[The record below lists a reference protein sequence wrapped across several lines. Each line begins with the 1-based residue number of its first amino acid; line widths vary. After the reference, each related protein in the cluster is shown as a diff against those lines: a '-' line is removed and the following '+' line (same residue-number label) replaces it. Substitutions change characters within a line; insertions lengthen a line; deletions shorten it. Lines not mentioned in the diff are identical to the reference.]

1 MSTWGIDHIAVEDE
15 DRGTLYD
22 HSVVVRLMAYLRPHT
37 ARVVVAVLSVI
48 VYTGTVVALPWIIKW
63 TIDEY
68 IRTEDLS
75 TVTWAVGAF
84 LLVAALQ
91 LAFNYL
97 HLRVGAFVAQQV
109 LYKLRMDLFRHLQ
122 GLSMSYFDRSE
133 VGKVMS
139 RIQNDVQQ
147 LQEFLFI
154 GVISVADVLSL
165 AGVTAAMFLLSPR
178 LALITLV
185 VVPPMF
191 VVLAVWQYYARGK
204 FLRVRQ
210 ALAVVNSGLQENISG
225 VRVVQSLNRER
236 TNLRRFQRSNDHHL
250 GANIQATRYL
260 SVLLPSVEVLISV
273 SLALVVFFGGS
284 MVLDRSLEVGVLV
297 AFALYIQRFFDPIR
311 NLTMQYS
318 ELQRAMASGARIFQL
333 LDVRPE
339 IVDIE
344 DAAVLP
350 DLRGEISYD
359 NVTFD
364 YGDGNPVLESVDLHV
379 RPGETV
385 ALVGPTGAGKTTM
398 ASLVLRLYDVTS
410 GRITIDGR
418 DIRDLALQ
426 PLVRQM
432 AMVLQ
437 EPFLF
442 AGTVLEN
449 IRHSHAE
456 ASDADVVE
464 AAKSRG
470 RPRLHNQ
477 PGEGLRHPA
486 PRARQQPQHGPAPAD
501 QLCPGAGGQAEN
513 TDTGRGDGQH
523 RRPLGGPD
531 PERAGGAPQ
540 GHHRAGD
547 STPAVHRKER
557 RPDRRAGRRPHRGE
571 GGPSPA
577 HVPGRPLR
585 PAPVLHRRP
594 AIALDPRRTRL
605 RHQRDTHEG
614 SGHRL
619 FRVHRLRAGA
629 LPGRTGLLRDSTRPQ
644 AGAGQRRGGLGPGDR
659 RHR

>member
-1 MSTWGIDHIAVEDE
+1 MSTWGIDRIAVEDE

-154 GVISVADVLSL
+154 GVISVAGVLSL

-191 VVLAVWQYYARGK
+191 GVLAVWQYYARGK

-364 YGDGNPVLESVDLHV
+364 YGDGNPVLESVDLQV

-385 ALVGPTGAGKTTM
+385 ALVGPTGAGNTTM

-442 AGTVLEN
+442 AGTVREN

-464 AAKSRG
+464 AAKVVGAHDFITSLEKGYDTQLHERG
-470 RPRLHNQ
+470 SSLSTGQRQLISFARALVVKPRILILDEATANIDVHSEALIQ
-477 PGEGLRHPA
+477 RGLEGLLKDTTALVIAHRLSTV
-486 PRARQQPQHGPAPAD
+486 RNAD
-501 QLCPGAGGQAEN
+501 QIVVLDGGRIVEK
-513 TDTGRGDGQH
+513 GDH
-523 RRPLGGPD
+523 RQLM
-531 PERAGGAPQ
+531 
-540 GHHRAGD
+540 
-547 STPAVHRKER
+547 S
-557 RPDRRAGRRPHRGE
+557 
-571 GGPSPA
+571 
-577 HVPGRPLR
+577 
-585 PAPVLHRRP
+585 
-594 AIALDPRRTRL
+594 
-605 RHQRDTHEG
+605 
-614 SGHRL
+614 
-619 FRVHRLRAGA
+619 
-629 LPGRTGLLRDSTRPQ
+629 
-644 AGAGQRRGGLGPGDR
+644 RGGLYARLQSYTDGQLLPSTPDGR
-659 RHR
+659 A

>member
-1 MSTWGIDHIAVEDE
+1 MSTWGIDRIAVEDE

-48 VYTGTVVALPWIIKW
+48 VYTGTVVALPWIVKW

-75 TVTWAVGAF
+75 TVTWAVAAF

-109 LYKLRMDLFRHLQ
+109 LYTLRMDLFRHLQ

-147 LQEFLFI
+147 LQEFMFI

-191 VVLAVWQYYARGK
+191 GVLAVWQYYARGK

-442 AGTVLEN
+442 AGTVREN

-464 AAKSRG
+464 AAKVVGAHDFITSLEKGYDTQLHERG
-470 RPRLHNQ
+470 SSLSTGQRQLISFARALVVKPRILILDEATANIDADSEALIQ
-477 PGEGLRHPA
+477 RGLEGLLKDTTALVIAHRLSTV
-486 PRARQQPQHGPAPAD
+486 RNAD
-501 QLCPGAGGQAEN
+501 QIVVLDE
-513 TDTGRGDGQH
+513 GRIVEKGDHLQ
-523 RRPLGGPD
+523 LM
-531 PERAGGAPQ
+531 
-540 GHHRAGD
+540 
-547 STPAVHRKER
+547 S
-557 RPDRRAGRRPHRGE
+557 
-571 GGPSPA
+571 
-577 HVPGRPLR
+577 
-585 PAPVLHRRP
+585 
-594 AIALDPRRTRL
+594 
-605 RHQRDTHEG
+605 
-614 SGHRL
+614 
-619 FRVHRLRAGA
+619 
-629 LPGRTGLLRDSTRPQ
+629 
-644 AGAGQRRGGLGPGDR
+644 RGGLYARLQSYTDGQLLPSTPDGR
-659 RHR
+659 A

>member
-1 MSTWGIDHIAVEDE
+1 MSTWGIDRIAVEDE

-48 VYTGTVVALPWIIKW
+48 VYTGTVVALPWIVKW

-109 LYKLRMDLFRHLQ
+109 LYTLRMDLFRHLQ

-147 LQEFLFI
+147 LQEFMFI

-191 VVLAVWQYYARGK
+191 GVLAVWQYYARGK

-236 TNLRRFQRSNDHHL
+236 TNLRRFQRSNDQHL
-250 GANIQATRYL
+250 GTNLQATRYL

-442 AGTVLEN
+442 AGTVREN

-464 AAKSRG
+464 AAKVVGAHDFITSLEKGYDTQLHERG
-470 RPRLHNQ
+470 SSLSTGQRQLISFARALVVKPRILILDEATANIDAHSEALIQ
-477 PGEGLRHPA
+477 RGLEGLLKDTTALVIAHRLSTV
-486 PRARQQPQHGPAPAD
+486 RNAD
-501 QLCPGAGGQAEN
+501 QIVVLDE
-513 TDTGRGDGQH
+513 GRIVEKGDHLQ
-523 RRPLGGPD
+523 LM
-531 PERAGGAPQ
+531 
-540 GHHRAGD
+540 
-547 STPAVHRKER
+547 S
-557 RPDRRAGRRPHRGE
+557 
-571 GGPSPA
+571 
-577 HVPGRPLR
+577 
-585 PAPVLHRRP
+585 
-594 AIALDPRRTRL
+594 
-605 RHQRDTHEG
+605 
-614 SGHRL
+614 
-619 FRVHRLRAGA
+619 
-629 LPGRTGLLRDSTRPQ
+629 
-644 AGAGQRRGGLGPGDR
+644 RGGLYARLQSYTDGQLLPSTPDGR
-659 RHR
+659 A

>member
-1 MSTWGIDHIAVEDE
+1 MSTWGIDRIAVEDE

-48 VYTGTVVALPWIIKW
+48 VYTGTVVALPWIVKW

-75 TVTWAVGAF
+75 TVTWAVAAF

-109 LYKLRMDLFRHLQ
+109 LYTLRMDLFRHLQ

-147 LQEFLFI
+147 LQEFMFI

-191 VVLAVWQYYARGK
+191 GVLAVWQYYARGK

-442 AGTVLEN
+442 AGTVREN

-464 AAKSRG
+464 AAKVVGAHDFITSLENGYDTQLHERG
-470 RPRLHNQ
+470 SSLSTGQRQLISFARALVVKPRILILDEATANIDAHSEALIQ
-477 PGEGLRHPA
+477 RGLEGLLKDTTALVIAHRLSTV
-486 PRARQQPQHGPAPAD
+486 RNAD
-501 QLCPGAGGQAEN
+501 QIVVLDE
-513 TDTGRGDGQH
+513 GRIVEKGDH
-523 RRPLGGPD
+523 RQLM
-531 PERAGGAPQ
+531 
-540 GHHRAGD
+540 
-547 STPAVHRKER
+547 S
-557 RPDRRAGRRPHRGE
+557 
-571 GGPSPA
+571 
-577 HVPGRPLR
+577 
-585 PAPVLHRRP
+585 
-594 AIALDPRRTRL
+594 
-605 RHQRDTHEG
+605 
-614 SGHRL
+614 
-619 FRVHRLRAGA
+619 
-629 LPGRTGLLRDSTRPQ
+629 
-644 AGAGQRRGGLGPGDR
+644 RGGLYARLQSYTDGQLLPSTPDGR
-659 RHR
+659 A

>member
-1 MSTWGIDHIAVEDE
+1 MSTWGIDRIAVEDE

-48 VYTGTVVALPWIIKW
+48 VYTGTVVALPWIVKW

-75 TVTWAVGAF
+75 TVTWAVAAF

-109 LYKLRMDLFRHLQ
+109 LYTLRMDLFRHLQ

-147 LQEFLFI
+147 LQEFMFI

-191 VVLAVWQYYARGK
+191 GVLAVWQYYARGK

-442 AGTVLEN
+442 AGTVREN

-464 AAKSRG
+464 AAKVVGAHDFITSLEKGYDTQLHERG
-470 RPRLHNQ
+470 SSLSTGQRQLISFARALVVKPRILILDEATANIDAHSEALIQ
-477 PGEGLRHPA
+477 RGLEGLLKDTTALVIAHRLSTV
-486 PRARQQPQHGPAPAD
+486 RNAD
-501 QLCPGAGGQAEN
+501 QIVVLDE
-513 TDTGRGDGQH
+513 GRIVEKGNHLQ
-523 RRPLGGPD
+523 LM
-531 PERAGGAPQ
+531 
-540 GHHRAGD
+540 
-547 STPAVHRKER
+547 S
-557 RPDRRAGRRPHRGE
+557 
-571 GGPSPA
+571 
-577 HVPGRPLR
+577 
-585 PAPVLHRRP
+585 
-594 AIALDPRRTRL
+594 
-605 RHQRDTHEG
+605 
-614 SGHRL
+614 
-619 FRVHRLRAGA
+619 
-629 LPGRTGLLRDSTRPQ
+629 
-644 AGAGQRRGGLGPGDR
+644 RGGLYARLQSYTDGQLLPSTPDGR
-659 RHR
+659 A

>member
-1 MSTWGIDHIAVEDE
+1 MSTWGIDRIAVEDE

-48 VYTGTVVALPWIIKW
+48 VYTGTVVALPWIVKW

-68 IRTEDLS
+68 IRTQDLS
-75 TVTWAVGAF
+75 TVTWAVAAF

-109 LYKLRMDLFRHLQ
+109 LYTLRMDLFRHLQ

-147 LQEFLFI
+147 LQEFMFI

-191 VVLAVWQYYARGK
+191 GVLAVWQYYARGK

-442 AGTVLEN
+442 AGTVREN

-464 AAKSRG
+464 AAKVVGAHDFITSLENGYDTQLHERG
-470 RPRLHNQ
+470 SSLSTGQRQLISFARALVVKPRILILDEATANIDAHSEALIQ
-477 PGEGLRHPA
+477 RGLEGLLKDTTALVIAHRLSTV
-486 PRARQQPQHGPAPAD
+486 RNAD
-501 QLCPGAGGQAEN
+501 QIVVLDE
-513 TDTGRGDGQH
+513 GRIVEKGDHLQ
-523 RRPLGGPD
+523 LM
-531 PERAGGAPQ
+531 
-540 GHHRAGD
+540 
-547 STPAVHRKER
+547 S
-557 RPDRRAGRRPHRGE
+557 
-571 GGPSPA
+571 
-577 HVPGRPLR
+577 
-585 PAPVLHRRP
+585 
-594 AIALDPRRTRL
+594 
-605 RHQRDTHEG
+605 
-614 SGHRL
+614 
-619 FRVHRLRAGA
+619 
-629 LPGRTGLLRDSTRPQ
+629 
-644 AGAGQRRGGLGPGDR
+644 RGGLYARLQSYTDGQLLPSTPDGR
-659 RHR
+659 A

>member
-1 MSTWGIDHIAVEDE
+1 MSTWGIDRIAVEDE

-48 VYTGTVVALPWIIKW
+48 VYTGTVVALPWIVKW

-75 TVTWAVGAF
+75 TVTWAVAAF

-109 LYKLRMDLFRHLQ
+109 LYTLRMDLFRHLQ

-147 LQEFLFI
+147 LQEFMFI

-191 VVLAVWQYYARGK
+191 GVLAVWQYYARGK

-339 IVDIE
+339 IVDIA

-442 AGTVLEN
+442 AGTVREN

-464 AAKSRG
+464 AAKVVGAHDFITSLEKGYDTQLHERG
-470 RPRLHNQ
+470 SSLSTGQRQLISFARALVVKPRILILDEATANIDAHSEALIQ
-477 PGEGLRHPA
+477 RGLEGLLKDTTALVIAHRLSTV
-486 PRARQQPQHGPAPAD
+486 RNAD
-501 QLCPGAGGQAEN
+501 QIVVLDE
-513 TDTGRGDGQH
+513 GRIVEKGDHLQ
-523 RRPLGGPD
+523 LM
-531 PERAGGAPQ
+531 
-540 GHHRAGD
+540 
-547 STPAVHRKER
+547 S
-557 RPDRRAGRRPHRGE
+557 
-571 GGPSPA
+571 
-577 HVPGRPLR
+577 
-585 PAPVLHRRP
+585 
-594 AIALDPRRTRL
+594 
-605 RHQRDTHEG
+605 
-614 SGHRL
+614 
-619 FRVHRLRAGA
+619 
-629 LPGRTGLLRDSTRPQ
+629 
-644 AGAGQRRGGLGPGDR
+644 RGGLYARLQSYTDGQLLPSTPDGR
-659 RHR
+659 A